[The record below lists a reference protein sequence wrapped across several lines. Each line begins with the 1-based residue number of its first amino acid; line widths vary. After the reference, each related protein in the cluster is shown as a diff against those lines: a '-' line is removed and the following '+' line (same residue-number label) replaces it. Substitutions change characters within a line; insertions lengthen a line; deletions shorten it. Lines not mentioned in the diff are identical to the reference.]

1 MKLLRLAF
9 AVLCV
14 LIALVPM
21 GVAAICWATS
31 HRPLLYLIDIF
42 TLPALSLTVM
52 MAVGFLALRQPLAAG
67 GCTAAAV
74 ILFIALLPQSF
85 PSLAF
90 PNPPAAPGKAPLRVV
105 FANLYIYNPHPERLM
120 AFVQHERPDIVATV
134 ESAERSHLVLMPS
147 LEAIYPYH
155 SYWGQTAV
163 LSRFPI
169 NNVQHSAYEMSLVTA
184 DIEAPSGT
192 VHLSVTHFDEPLPL
206 RHNLQAIQTRYLED
220 NVALPGQRNT
230 LIVGDFNSDFS
241 AFRLQDL
248 AHDMG
253 LHALGAPSGSW
264 PTFMPSF
271 FRIAIDNAMAGPAWR
286 LSDRHVSQAFGSDH
300 RAIAFTIEATK
311 PVPATN

>member
-21 GVAAICWATS
+21 LVAAICWATP

-42 TLPALSLTVM
+42 TLPALSLTLVM
-52 MAVGFLALRQPLAAG
+52 MMVFLALRQPVAAG
-67 GCTAAAV
+67 ACCAAALV
-74 ILFIALLPQSF
+74 FVAALLPQ
-85 PSLAF
+85 AF
-90 PNPPAAPGKAPLRVV
+90 PPQPAAAPGKAPLRVV

-120 AFVQHERPDIVATV
+120 AFIQQERPDIVATV
-134 ESAERSHLVLMPS
+134 ESAERSHLVLLPS

-155 SYWGQTAV
+155 YYWGQTAV

-169 NNVQHSAYEMSLVTA
+169 QNAQHSPFEMSLVST
-184 DIEAPSGT
+184 DIATPSGT
-192 VHLSVTHFDEPLPL
+192 VHLAVAHFDEPLPL
-206 RHNLQAIQTRYLED
+206 RHNLQAIQTRYVED
-220 NVALPGQRNT
+220 NAALPGQRNT

-241 AFRLQDL
+241 AFRLQDM

-271 FRIAIDNAMAGPAWR
+271 FRLAIDNAMAGPAWR
-286 LSDRHVSQAFGSDH
+286 LSRRDVSRAFGSDH
-300 RAIAFTIEATK
+300 RAIAFTVKA
-311 PVPATN
+311 AD